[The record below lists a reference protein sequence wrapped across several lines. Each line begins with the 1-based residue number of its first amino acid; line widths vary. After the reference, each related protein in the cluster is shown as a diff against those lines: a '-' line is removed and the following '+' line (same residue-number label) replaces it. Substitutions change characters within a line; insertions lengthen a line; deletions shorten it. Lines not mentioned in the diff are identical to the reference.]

1 MKKDKK
7 NSKFFNFLH
16 NAAIVIFVAVIVV
29 VIFLAIKYRIFES
42 EETLLAFVESAGIY
56 APLVF
61 MFLQIL
67 TVLIIVLPSGLG
79 YAVGTIMFGPWM
91 SLLLN
96 AICTVIGSLII
107 FYCVRIWGNR
117 FLEAFVSEDKLNKYR
132 EFLNNDKNY
141 KRFKRLF
148 CIMILLPFAPDNVL
162 CYIAGT
168 TKMSFKEYCK
178 LIILFKPWQLFLFCF
193 GLDKL
198 MTLIPW

>member
-162 CYIAGT
+162 CYIAGS

>member
-107 FYCVRIWGNR
+107 FYCVRILGNR